1 MTKSHLLFLI
11 CATLMLFS
19 ACSSQLKPDGLP
31 KLYPLTLTL
40 TQDGV
45 PLDGA
50 SVSLFADDGLSTWTI
65 GGTTDA
71 SGSMSPKT
79 HGKFPGIPAGTYKV
93 CVVKIEIVDS
103 TRPSAQ
109 DPIEYDLVDAKL
121 RSPTTTTLTLEA
133 GPGIKNVTLDVGKP
147 SRKLIIPD

>member
-1 MTKSHLLFLI
+1 MTKNNLQFLI
-11 CATLMLFS
+11 CAALTLFP

-50 SVSLFADDGLSTWTI
+50 SVSLFADDGVSTWTI

-71 SGSMSPKT
+71 SGNMSPKT

-93 CVVKIEIVDS
+93 CVVKIETV
-103 TRPSAQ
+103 PSARPEQ
-109 DPIEYDLVDAKL
+109 DPDEYDVVDVKL
-121 RSPTTTTLTLEA
+121 RSPITTTLTLEA

-147 SRKLIIPD
+147 IRKLIIPD